1 LKTFNHKSLEII
13 GDITR
18 KNISGKRLYE
28 TPDGNFPSIT
38 TVLSSLSK
46 ASIQEWRNRVGE
58 AEANKISTQ
67 ASRRGTKTH
76 KIIEDYLQN
85 KQDYLSGHFPDN
97 IELFKSVQSIL
108 DIHIGNIYGLEV
120 SLWSKELGV
129 AGQCDCIAEYDDE
142 LSIIDWKTSS
152 KPKREEWIESY
163 KLQGTAYAKM
173 YEERTG
179 IKISQVVIVIA
190 VINSDPQVFFAY
202 PDENIERLK
211 EVINNYDTV

>member
-1 LKTFNHKSLEII
+1 MNFVHESLEII
-13 GDITR
+13 GDVKQ

-46 ASIQEWRNRVGE
+46 ASIQEWRNRVGAE
-58 AEANKISTQ
+58 EANRISTQ

-76 KIIEDYLQN
+76 SIIEDYLQN
-85 KQDYLSGHFPDN
+85 KQDYLSGHMPDS

-108 DIHIGNIYGLEV
+108 DIHVENIYGIEV
-120 SLWSKELGV
+120 ALWSKDLGV
-129 AGQCDCIAEYDDE
+129 AGRCDCIAEYDGE
-142 LSIIDWKTSS
+142 LSILDWKTSS
-152 KPKREEWIESY
+152 KPKKDEWVESY
-163 KLQGTAYAKM
+163 KLQGPAYAKM

-179 IKISQVVIVIA
+179 IKITQVVIVIA
-190 VINSDPQVFFAY
+190 VSDNSPQVFYAD
-202 PDENIERLK
+202 PDEHISRLR

>member
-1 LKTFNHKSLEII
+1 MNFVHESLEII
-13 GDITR
+13 GDVKQ

-46 ASIQEWRNRVGE
+46 ASIQEWRNRVGAE
-58 AEANKISTQ
+58 EANRISTQ

-76 KIIEDYLQN
+76 SIIEDYLQN
-85 KQDYLSGHFPDN
+85 KQDYLSGHMPDS

-108 DIHIGNIYGLEV
+108 DIHIDNIYGIEV
-120 SLWSKELGV
+120 ALWSKDLGV
-129 AGQCDCIAEYDDE
+129 AGRCDCIAEYDGE
-142 LSIIDWKTSS
+142 LSILVWKTSS
-152 KPKREEWIESY
+152 KPKREEWVESY

-190 VINSDPQVFFAY
+190 VSDNDPQVFFAN
-202 PDENIERLK
+202 PDEHIPRLR
-211 EVINNYDTV
+211 EVINSYDTV

>member
-1 LKTFNHKSLEII
+1 MNFVHESLEII
-13 GDITR
+13 GDVKQ

-46 ASIQEWRNRVGE
+46 ASIQEWRNRVGAE
-58 AEANKISTQ
+58 EANRISTQ

-76 KIIEDYLQN
+76 SIIEDYLQN
-85 KQDYLSGHFPDN
+85 KQDYLSGHMPDS

-108 DIHIGNIYGLEV
+108 DIHVDNIYGIEV
-120 SLWSKELGV
+120 ALWSKDLGV
-129 AGQCDCIAEYDDE
+129 AGRCDCIAEYDGE
-142 LSIIDWKTSS
+142 LSILDWKTSS
-152 KPKREEWIESY
+152 NPKKEEWVESY

-179 IKISQVVIVIA
+179 IKITQVVIVIA
-190 VINSDPQVFFAY
+190 VSDNSPQVFYAD
-202 PDENIERLK
+202 PDEHISRLR